1 MHSNLK
7 DMIEVKT
14 TNNYKLGKTTINQ
27 RIGEDFEPDKPII
40 TYNAQATQQSNNDQ
54 MKQPSQMIDNL
65 NSPNTIQ
72 RRKDSQSS
80 KIGSQSTKTP
90 TQMVSGTNAGV
101 QGASVLGE
109 ISDERLE
116 EIKMQ
121 HYNRKI
127 KGMGNSP
134 SQSVKQQQQQN

>member
-1 MHSNLK
+1 
-7 DMIEVKT
+7 MIEVKT

-40 TYNAQATQQSNNDQ
+40 NYNQQAQAQNNKMLD
-54 MKQPSQMIDNL
+54 SIV
-65 NSPNTIQ
+65 SPELLKQ
-72 RRKDSQSS
+72 RRN
-80 KIGSQSTKTP
+80 QSTTTK
-90 TQMVSGTNAGV
+90 MGV
-101 QGASVLGE
+101 NPKAATMNLGAMNE

-127 KGMGNSP
+127 KDIGNSP
-134 SQSVKQQQQQN
+134 GGPNPNQ

>member
-1 MHSNLK
+1 
-7 DMIEVKT
+7 
-14 TNNYKLGKTTINQ
+14 
-27 RIGEDFEPDKPII
+27 
-40 TYNAQATQQSNNDQ
+40 
-54 MKQPSQMIDNL
+54 MIDNL

-90 TQMVSGTNAGV
+90 TQLVPGTNAGV

-134 SQSVKQQQQQN
+134 SQSVKQQQQLN